1 MIMSKP
7 NEDGV
12 VFVTGKENKYFVIY
26 DIEGETV
33 PKTETAREIFSR
45 MEFDDCYDISIKG
58 LWLVKEETIIPAKFC
73 NVWHNP
79 KDPLCVKIKDL
90 KTDEVYDV
98 GYQPE
103 H

>member
-1 MIMSKP
+1 MITSKP

-26 DIEGETV
+26 DIEGELSPMV
-33 PKTETAREIFSR
+33 ETAREIFRR
-45 MEFDDCYDISIKG
+45 MEFSDCYDISIKR
-58 LWLVKEETIIPAKFC
+58 LWLIKGDYITSARFL
-73 NVWHNP
+73 NVWHDP
-79 KDPLCVKIKDL
+79 KDPLRVDIKD
-90 KTDEVYDV
+90 TITNEIYDS